1 MDKIYSEMSDENDF
15 TEGRKK
21 RRISSILKAPQ
32 TPLRD
37 LGSGN
42 ELTQDCNVEKRQRN
56 SRRVSFAATISI
68 FPSDPP
74 ATEVSDHTG
83 TATAKNQDT
92 LNQNAELEADLCN
105 ITGMNT
111 LLHAPIR
118 TPLQQL
124 EDNVNNKQ
132 EWSKMDRTL
141 LFSDENEMDMT
152 SGHTII
158 IKHAT
163 ELKQEVIQMN
173 DLSFNSCATKENES
187 CLSQQKTNTENT
199 NKINFDDFLKSLKST
214 KLFPSP
220 IASEASE
227 RNVCPSKENVYT
239 YLEGG
244 NSKNTDFGRPAN
256 RQNYANVNEGGVRI
270 KNASSDASVSCYQGT
285 IPFSMPFGSVTSMPV
300 LHGNTNRKSGVLNN
314 AASLN
319 SADKTSIFGFGED
332 MEITKPTYLIDNP
345 INAAGFQDM
354 PSQEMG
360 IGKKGITLLDK
371 TVLFSLSED
380 NEMEFTKSCTVAAQY
395 DIQQCERTSQVP
407 SLQPLDKTVY
417 HNNMDETK
425 AITTIIDQPVKAAG
439 AQAMQKQSELGS
451 TNVTGPACDKT
462 LVFPQ
467 SEDNEMEFTKSLTM
481 AVEEAPLAQS
491 WIPAGSTNMSVFSS
505 NMTISKS
512 TAFPEGKTIMYM
524 HNNGMEVT
532 KPISH
537 IINTS
542 REDTAFKP
550 LQLKKKEMD
559 KVIRSSSAK
568 EETMCCLDKDNE
580 MTFMRSHT
588 VSVNSD
594 IIIPWAK
601 VATQV
606 LSSAPIDKNS
616 MSTHS
621 SDAAITKS
629 TTFVPANKTIMC
641 NNSMEITKPISSAF
655 LNRCFK
661 SLPQQEM
668 SNTTIPGSVTDNT
681 VLALHDN
688 EMEMT
693 KCHTITVNVDNISQ
707 SENSSHIQFH
717 QDDMNIAG
725 PYAITKNPKGNLP
738 WNVMKLE
745 MDAGWEPSSDQ
756 IATLAMA
763 GTEMVKRQT
772 VPFDSRTS
780 LYCQPAS
787 QAKLL
792 GHPNKTDAFAFYQ
805 DGTEVTILPPSA
817 AVNGNPEAPE
827 KQEMLT
833 KNLRQNLGNVPFP
846 TCRGTLQDIEATRNQ
861 AVITYDPNYPCDAE
875 RQRPKS
881 STRSEEKAFGFLG
894 SENMEVNGVK
904 NQCFHSWTKSSS
916 EFPHF
921 SYGGKHDAQID
932 NDISQ
937 KCNSPASVTLPIAL
951 EIVPEQQNF
960 LKIQE
965 KQLESCT
972 FKANFAKESTLNDGY
987 CEKNDFTFPV
997 KMSASYTKLHEE
1009 TVVESNTERMCIS
1022 TAEFK
1027 SLKDDPRKL
1036 SQSRQVGRF
1045 AGETEAFP
1053 VDKITKKCGTVLCD
1067 WSSTAK
1073 DNNMDPPPVNN
1084 VTSEEEPILL
1094 SKLSDVVSDCSKLN
1108 GNGKKSEL
1116 FLPSQDIGK
1125 ELPQMAV
1132 KPADHLELRED
1143 VKKVS
1148 NIPTASNEWTNND
1161 FTDVAPLSVPLNAM
1175 WNDSCKM
1182 KKSALGIFPPKLPN
1196 KRKPTVSNVE
1206 YIGARSEEKVETQ
1219 GSKITQFLRRSLDKV
1234 TPNLSPSH
1242 YIDEELLPACVGE
1255 VDFDE
1260 SLGCE
1265 VPEKLM
1271 NEKELADTE
1280 GCLLGV
1286 FETSNRKRRSWNQ
1299 DDEKLQQ
1306 EKKLKTDEGWNDAVE
1321 LKQPL
1326 SSTMLAHETQEDEN
1340 VTNLLATNM
1349 EKKQTSN
1356 SSSLDSV
1363 KADTDFSIQ
1372 QNSEM
1377 EIPLLTNIIC
1387 DQNLKEKL
1395 QDGTI
1400 TVGEF
1405 FTLLQVDVIHSPHQ
1419 SLVSPKH
1426 AVNTALTPEDEFLN
1440 EYVYCPKFQIYKED
1454 CQALYK
1460 IIEELKLYAEYQ
1472 HKLLVNVNKSLW
1484 GVMRTCSD
1492 EELKRFGEGLREMK
1506 SSFLKKSKVLAHK
1519 GKATLYRKL
1528 VQNGQL
1534 QWEKL
1539 QSRLAKVEE
1548 LIREMDSCLLALE
1561 TETSAL
1567 EESAPD
1573 VNDAM
1578 AEYKSKMR
1586 DTERELENYRAKEE
1600 ALQREQSNIRDKKKQ
1615 RASEISHLKE
1625 YANRCQE
1632 LMKKYNFSEW
1642 AIKEWNDHQA
1652 VFTFLYDSVELTLS
1666 LGRPVDG
1673 AVFSNR
1679 FCVNIVGVNLE
1690 SLLDEAKALP
1700 SSKLVHRLIF
1710 QFINS
1715 QSSLKEKCSTVHHLY
1730 QVLRDIS
1737 LVVSRC
1743 ELLGEEIEYLNRWG
1757 GKFNLLKT
1765 DVNDTKVKLLFSSS
1779 VSFAKF
1785 EVELSLSASY
1795 PSSPIAFTI
1804 PKCTGKLNQEE
1815 ISVVLSSVP
1824 VGANYLKRMVNHIH
1838 RNLLQGPSIQR

>member
-21 RRISSILKAPQ
+21 RRISSILKAPPS
-32 TPLRD
+32 PLRD

-42 ELTQDCNVEKRQRN
+42 ELTQDGNVEKRQRN

-74 ATEVSDHTG
+74 TTEVSDHTG
-83 TATAKNQDT
+83 ENFCSLLFWDYRGTATVKDQDT
-92 LNQNAELEADLCN
+92 FNQNAELEVDLCN

-118 TPLQQL
+118 KPLQQL
-124 EDNVNNKQ
+124 EDNVNTKQ
-132 EWSKMDRTL
+132 EWSKMDGTL

-158 IKHAT
+158 INNAT
-163 ELKQEVIQMN
+163 EICQDPVWPKRIAFKATSSALELKQEVIQMN
-173 DLSFNSCATKENES
+173 DLSFISSPTKANES
-187 CLSQQKTNTENT
+187 CLSQQKTNTGNAK
-199 NKINFDDFLKSLKST
+199 KIKFDDFLTSLKST

-227 RNVCPSKENVYT
+227 RKVCPSKENVYT

-244 NSKNTDFGRPAN
+244 NSKNTDIGRPAN
-256 RQNYANVNEGGVRI
+256 RQNYANVNEGGVNI
-270 KNASSDASVSCYQGT
+270 KNASSDASVYCYQGT
-285 IPFSMPFGSVTSMPV
+285 TPFSMPFGSVTSMPV

-345 INAAGFQDM
+345 INVAGFKDM

-371 TVLFSLSED
+371 TVLFSLSDD
-380 NEMEFTKSCTVAAQY
+380 NEMEFTKSYTVAAKY
-395 DIQQCERTSQVP
+395 NIQQCEKTSQVP

-417 HNNMDETK
+417 HGNMDETK

-439 AQAMQKQSELGS
+439 VQAMQKQSELGS
-451 TNVTGPACDKT
+451 ANVTEPACDKT
-462 LVFPQ
+462 LVFPL
-467 SEDNEMEFTKSLTM
+467 SEDNEMELTKSLTM
-481 AVEEAPLAQS
+481 AVEGALLAQS
-491 WIPAGSTNMSVFSS
+491 LIPAGSTNMPVFSS
-505 NMTISKS
+505 NMAISKS
-512 TAFPEGKTIMYM
+512 TAFPEDKTLMYM
-524 HNNGMEVT
+524 HNYDMEVT

-537 IINTS
+537 IMNTS
-542 REDTAFKP
+542 REDTGFKP

-559 KVIRSSSAK
+559 KVIQSSSAK
-568 EETMCCLDKDNE
+568 EETMCCLDKENE

-588 VSVNSD
+588 GSVNND
-594 IIIPWAK
+594 TIIPWAN
-601 VATQV
+601 TQV
-606 LSSAPIDKNS
+606 LSSAPVDKNR

-621 SDAAITKS
+621 SDATISKS
-629 TTFVPANKTIMC
+629 TTFAPANKTIMC

-655 LNRCFK
+655 LNRSFK

-668 SNTTIPGSVTDNT
+668 SNTTVPGSVTDNT
-681 VLALHDN
+681 VLALHVN

-707 SENSSHIQFH
+707 SENSPHIQFH
-717 QDDMNIAG
+717 QDNMNIAG
-725 PYAITKNPKGNLP
+725 SYAITKNPKRNSP

-756 IATLAMA
+756 IP
-763 GTEMVKRQT
+763 T
-772 VPFDSRTS
+772 V
-780 LYCQPAS
+780 
-787 QAKLL
+787 
-792 GHPNKTDAFAFYQ
+792 
-805 DGTEVTILPPSA
+805 
-817 AVNGNPEAPE
+817 
-827 KQEMLT
+827 M
-833 KNLRQNLGNVPFP
+833 
-846 TCRGTLQDIEATRNQ
+846 
-861 AVITYDPNYPCDAE
+861 
-875 RQRPKS
+875 
-881 STRSEEKAFGFLG
+881 
-894 SENMEVNGVK
+894 
-904 NQCFHSWTKSSS
+904 
-916 EFPHF
+916 
-921 SYGGKHDAQID
+921 GG
-932 NDISQ
+932 
-937 KCNSPASVTLPIAL
+937 
-951 EIVPEQQNF
+951 
-960 LKIQE
+960 
-965 KQLESCT
+965 
-972 FKANFAKESTLNDGY
+972 NDGH
-987 CEKNDFTFPV
+987 CEKNGFMFPV
-997 KMSASYTKLHEE
+997 KMSAPYTKLHEE
-1009 TVVESNTERMCIS
+1009 TAVESNTERMCIS
-1022 TAEFK
+1022 TAECK
-1027 SLKDDPRKL
+1027 SLKEDPRKL
-1036 SQSRQVGRF
+1036 SRSRQVGSF

-1053 VDKITKKCGTVLCD
+1053 VDKITKKIDTVLCD
-1067 WSSTAK
+1067 WSNTAK
-1073 DNNMDPPPVNN
+1073 DNNMDPPPINN

-1108 GNGKKSEL
+1108 DNGKKSGL

-1125 ELPQMAV
+1125 ELPEVAV

-1182 KKSALGIFPPKLPN
+1182 KKPALGIFPPKLPN
-1196 KRKPTVSNVE
+1196 KRKPTISNVE
-1206 YIGARSEEKVETQ
+1206 YIGTRSEEKVETQ

-1255 VDFDE
+1255 MDFEE
-1260 SLGCE
+1260 SLGCD
-1265 VPEKLM
+1265 VPEKLV

-1280 GCLLGV
+1280 GCLL
-1286 FETSNRKRRSWNQ
+1286 ETSNNKKRAWNQ
-1299 DDEKLQQ
+1299 DDEKLQR
-1306 EKKLKTDEGWNDAVE
+1306 EKKLKTDEGWNDTIE

-1326 SSTMLAHETQEDEN
+1326 SSTMLAHEAQEGKN
-1340 VTNLLATNM
+1340 VTDLLATNM
-1349 EKKQTSN
+1349 EKKQSSN

-1372 QNSEM
+1372 KNSEM

-1400 TVGEF
+1400 TVGQF
-1405 FTLLQVDVIHSPHQ
+1405 FTLLQVDVIHTPHQ
-1419 SLVSPKH
+1419 SLLSPKH
-1426 AVNTALTPEDEFLN
+1426 SVNTALAPEDEFLN
-1440 EYVYCPKFQIYKED
+1440 EYVYSPKFQIYKED

-1472 HKLLVNVNKSLW
+1472 HKPLMNVNKSLW

-1519 GKATLYRKL
+1519 GKASLYRKL

-1548 LIREMDSCLLALE
+1548 LIKEMDSCLLALE

-1567 EESAPD
+1567 EESEPD

-1586 DTERELENYRAKEE
+1586 DTERELENYRAQEE

-1625 YANRCQE
+1625 YAKRCQE

-1652 VFTFLYDSVELTLS
+1652 VFTFLYDSLELTLS
-1666 LGRPVDG
+1666 LGCPVDG

-1679 FCVNIVGVNLE
+1679 FCMNIVGVNLK

-1710 QFINS
+1710 QFING
-1715 QSSLKEKCSTVHHLY
+1715 QSSLQEKCSTVHHLY

-1765 DVNDTKVKLLFSSS
+1765 DVNDTKVTLLFSSS
-1779 VSFAKF
+1779 VSSAKF

-1795 PSSPIAFTI
+1795 PASPIAFTI
-1804 PKCTGKLNQEE
+1804 PKCTGNLNQEE

-1824 VGANYLKRMVNHIH
+1824 VGANYLKRMVNQIH
-1838 RNLLQGPSIQR
+1838 RNLLQGLQSKDSGGQNEQL

>member
-32 TPLRD
+32 SPVRD

-74 ATEVSDHTG
+74 TTEVSDHTG
-83 TATAKNQDT
+83 TATAKDQDT
-92 LNQNAELEADLCN
+92 LNQNAELEADLCD

-118 TPLQQL
+118 IPLQQL
-124 EDNVNNKQ
+124 EDNVNTRQ
-132 EWSKMDRTL
+132 ERSKMDRTL

-158 IKHAT
+158 INHAT
-163 ELKQEVIQMN
+163 EICQDTERPKRIALKASSSALELKQEVTQMN
-173 DLSFNSCATKENES
+173 DLSFISCPTKANES

-199 NKINFDDFLKSLKST
+199 TKIKFDDFLKSLKST

-220 IASEASE
+220 IASEKT
-227 RNVCPSKENVYT
+227 VCPSKENVYT

-244 NSKNTDFGRPAN
+244 NGKNTDIGRPAN
-256 RQNYANVNEGGVRI
+256 RQNYANINEGGVNI
-270 KNASSDASVSCYQGT
+270 KIASSDASVSCYQGT
-285 IPFSMPFGSVTSMPV
+285 NPFSMPFGSVTSMPV

-314 AASLN
+314 AACLN

-332 MEITKPTYLIDNP
+332 MEITKPTHLIANP
-345 INAAGFQDM
+345 INAAGFQGM

-360 IGKKGITLLDK
+360 IGKKDRTLLDK
-371 TVLFSLSED
+371 TVFFSLGED
-380 NEMEFTKSCTVAAQY
+380 NEMEFTKSCTVAAKY
-395 DIQQCERTSQVP
+395 AIQQCERTSQVL

-417 HNNMDETK
+417 HTKMDETK

-439 AQAMQKQSELGS
+439 VQAMQKQSELGS
-451 TNVTGPACDKT
+451 TNVTEPACDKT

-467 SEDNEMEFTKSLTM
+467 SKDNEMEFTKSLTM
-481 AVEEAPLAQS
+481 VVEGASLAESQ
-491 WIPAGSTNMSVFSS
+491 IPAGSTNMSAFSS
-505 NMTISKS
+505 NMAISKS
-512 TAFPEGKTIMYM
+512 TAFPEGKMIVYM
-524 HNNGMEVT
+524 HNDDMEVT

-537 IINTS
+537 IMNTS
-542 REDTAFKP
+542 QEDTGFKP

-559 KVIRSSSAK
+559 NVIQSSSAK
-568 EETMCCLDKDNE
+568 AETMCCLDEDNE
-580 MTFMRSHT
+580 MMFTRSHT
-588 VSVNSD
+588 LSVNSD
-594 IIIPWAK
+594 VIIPWAK

-606 LSSAPIDKNS
+606 LSSAPVDKNS
-616 MSTHS
+616 IFTHS
-621 SDAAITKS
+621 SDATITKS

-641 NNSMEITKPISSAF
+641 NNSIEITNPISSTF

-668 SNTTIPGSVTDNT
+668 SNTRILGSVTDNT
-681 VLALHDN
+681 VLAPHDN

-693 KCHTITVNVDNISQ
+693 KCHTVTVNVDNISQ
-707 SENSSHIQFH
+707 SENSPHIQFH
-717 QDDMNIAG
+717 QDNMNIAG
-725 PYAITKNPKGNLP
+725 TKNPKGNLP

-756 IATLAMA
+756 IATLSTA

-772 VPFDSRTS
+772 MPFDSRTS
-780 LYCQPAS
+780 LYSQPAS
-787 QAKLL
+787 Q
-792 GHPNKTDAFAFYQ
+792 
-805 DGTEVTILPPSA
+805 DGREVTILPPSA
-817 AVNGNPEAPE
+817 VVNGSLQAPE

-833 KNLRQNLGNVPFP
+833 KNLKQNLGGVPFP
-846 TCRGTLQDIEATRNQ
+846 TCRGTLENIEATRYQ
-861 AVITYDPNYPCDAE
+861 AVITYDPNCPCDAE
-875 RQRPKS
+875 KQRPKS

-894 SENMEVNGVK
+894 GENMEVNGVK
-904 NQCFHSWTKSSS
+904 IQRFHSQTKSSS
-916 EFPHF
+916 EFPNVSF
-921 SYGGKHDAQID
+921 GGKHDAQID

-965 KQLESCT
+965 KRLESCT

-987 CEKNDFTFPV
+987 CEKNDLMFPV
-997 KMSASYTKLHEE
+997 KMCAPYTKLHEE
-1009 TVVESNTERMCIS
+1009 TAVESNTERMCIS
-1022 TAEFK
+1022 TAECK
-1027 SLKDDPRKL
+1027 SLKDDPR
-1036 SQSRQVGRF
+1036 QVGSF

-1053 VDKITKKCGTVLCD
+1053 IDKISKKFDTVLCD

-1073 DNNMDPPPVNN
+1073 DNNLDPPPINN
-1084 VTSEEEPILL
+1084 VTSEEKPILL

-1108 GNGKKSEL
+1108 DNGKKSEL
-1116 FLPSQDIGK
+1116 FLPSQDIEK

-1143 VKKVS
+1143 VKNVS
-1148 NIPTASNEWTNND
+1148 NIPIASNEWTNND
-1161 FTDVAPLSVPLNAM
+1161 FTDVAPLSVPLNAL

-1196 KRKPTVSNVE
+1196 KRKPTIPNVE

-1234 TPNLSPSH
+1234 TSNLSPSH

-1255 VDFDE
+1255 MDFDE

-1271 NEKELADTE
+1271 KEKELADTE
-1280 GCLLGV
+1280 GCLHEV
-1286 FETSNRKRRSWNQ
+1286 FKTSNMKKRAWNQ

-1321 LKQPL
+1321 LEQPL
-1326 SSTMLAHETQEDEN
+1326 SGTMLAHETQEGKN
-1340 VTNLLATNM
+1340 VTDLLATDM
-1349 EKKQTSN
+1349 EMKQSSN
-1356 SSSLDSV
+1356 SSSLDSI

-1372 QNSEM
+1372 QNNEM

-1387 DQNLKEKL
+1387 EQNLKEKL

-1405 FTLLQVDVIHSPHQ
+1405 FTLLHVDAIHHYQ
-1419 SLVSPKH
+1419 SLLSPKH
-1426 AVNTALTPEDEFLN
+1426 PVNTALTPEDEFLN

-1460 IIEELKLYAEYQ
+1460 IIEELKYEEYQ
-1472 HKLLVNVNKSLW
+1472 HKPLVNVNKSLW

-1492 EELKRFGEGLREMK
+1492 EELERFREGLRKMK
-1506 SSFLKKSKVLAHK
+1506 SVFLKKSKVLAHK
-1519 GKATLYRKL
+1519 GKATLYGKL

-1548 LIREMDSCLLALE
+1548 LIKEMDSCILALE

-1567 EESAPD
+1567 EESEPD

-1578 AEYKSKMR
+1578 AEYKSKIR
-1586 DTERELENYRAKEE
+1586 DTERELENYKAKEE

-1625 YANRCQE
+1625 QANRCQE
-1632 LMKKYNFSEW
+1632 LTKKYNFSEW

-1652 VFTFLYDSVELTLS
+1652 VLTFLYDSVKLTLS
-1666 LGRPVDG
+1666 FGCPVDG

-1679 FCVNIVGVNLE
+1679 SCINIVGVNLE
-1690 SLLDEAKALP
+1690 SLLNEAKALP

-1715 QSSLKEKCSTVHHLY
+1715 QSSLQEKCSTVHHLS
-1730 QVLRDIS
+1730 QVLHDIS

-1743 ELLGEEIEYLNRWG
+1743 ELLGEEIEYLKRWG

-1779 VSFAKF
+1779 VAFAKF

-1795 PSSPIAFTI
+1795 PASPIAFTI
-1804 PKCTGKLNQEE
+1804 RKCIGNLNQEE

-1824 VGANYLKRMVNHIH
+1824 VGPNYLKRMVNQIH
-1838 RNLLQGPSIQR
+1838 HNLLQGPSIQR

>member
-92 LNQNAELEADLCN
+92 FNQNAELEADLCN

-380 NEMEFTKSCTVAAQY
+380 NEMEFTKS
-395 DIQQCERTSQVP
+395 
-407 SLQPLDKTVY
+407 
-417 HNNMDETK
+417 
-425 AITTIIDQPVKAAG
+425 
-439 AQAMQKQSELGS
+439 
-451 TNVTGPACDKT
+451 
-462 LVFPQ
+462 F
-467 SEDNEMEFTKSLTM
+467 TM

-505 NMTISKS
+505 NMAISKS
-512 TAFPEGKTIMYM
+512 TAFSEGKTIMYM

-606 LSSAPIDKNS
+606 LSSAPVDKNS

-621 SDAAITKS
+621 SDAAIMKS

-668 SNTTIPGSVTDNT
+668 SNTTIPGSVTDKT

-707 SENSSHIQFH
+707 SENSPHIQFH

-780 LYCQPAS
+780 LCCQPAS

-817 AVNGNPEAPE
+817 AVNGNLEAPE
-827 KQEMLT
+827 KQEMVT

-846 TCRGTLQDIEATRNQ
+846 TCRGTLQGIEAARNQ
-861 AVITYDPNYPCDAE
+861 AVNTYDPNYPCDAE
-875 RQRPKS
+875 KQRPKS

-904 NQCFHSWTKSSS
+904 NQCFHSRTKSSS

-972 FKANFAKESTLNDGY
+972 FKANFAKESTLNDVY

-1009 TVVESNTERMCIS
+1009 TAVESNTERMCIS

-1073 DNNMDPPPVNN
+1073 DNNMDPPPINN

-1094 SKLSDVVSDCSKLN
+1094 SKLSDVVSDCSKFN
-1108 GNGKKSEL
+1108 DNGKKSEL
-1116 FLPSQDIGK
+1116 YLPSQDIGK
-1125 ELPQMAV
+1125 ELPQMAL

-1148 NIPTASNEWTNND
+1148 NIPAASNEWTNND

-1286 FETSNRKRRSWNQ
+1286 FETSNRKKRSWNQ

-1326 SSTMLAHETQEDEN
+1326 SSTMLAHETQEGEN
-1340 VTNLLATNM
+1340 VTDLLATNM
-1349 EKKQTSN
+1349 EKKQSSN

-1363 KADTDFSIQ
+1363 KADTDVSIQ

-1440 EYVYCPKFQIYKED
+1440 EYVYCPKFEIYKED

-1567 EESAPD
+1567 EESEPD

-1600 ALQREQSNIRDKKKQ
+1600 ALQREQSEPKIIR
-1615 RASEISHLKE
+1615 
-1625 YANRCQE
+1625 
-1632 LMKKYNFSEW
+1632 
-1642 AIKEWNDHQA
+1642 
-1652 VFTFLYDSVELTLS
+1652 
-1666 LGRPVDG
+1666 
-1673 AVFSNR
+1673 
-1679 FCVNIVGVNLE
+1679 
-1690 SLLDEAKALP
+1690 
-1700 SSKLVHRLIF
+1700 
-1710 QFINS
+1710 
-1715 QSSLKEKCSTVHHLY
+1715 
-1730 QVLRDIS
+1730 
-1737 LVVSRC
+1737 
-1743 ELLGEEIEYLNRWG
+1743 
-1757 GKFNLLKT
+1757 
-1765 DVNDTKVKLLFSSS
+1765 
-1779 VSFAKF
+1779 
-1785 EVELSLSASY
+1785 
-1795 PSSPIAFTI
+1795 
-1804 PKCTGKLNQEE
+1804 
-1815 ISVVLSSVP
+1815 
-1824 VGANYLKRMVNHIH
+1824 
-1838 RNLLQGPSIQR
+1838 